1 MKCLS
6 GSGGNMSKLSDIVKR
21 KKKSVD
27 AMPVKQEE
35 HINLSKYTPM
45 WAIKTAKNFGFEL
58 TDDTGKI
65 DKILAALEKRKGQ
78 CPCGG
83 NGAQFTCPCERMRRD
98 GICKCGLYKNIPQ
111 RRVAGVTEAK
121 IKERDE

>member
-1 MKCLS
+1 
-6 GSGGNMSKLSDIVKR
+6 MSKLSDIVKK

-35 HINLSKYTPM
+35 HINLSKYTPI

-58 TDDTGKI
+58 TEDAGKI
-65 DKILAALEKRKGQ
+65 DKILVALEKRKGQ

-121 IKERDE
+121 IKEKDE

>member
-1 MKCLS
+1 
-6 GSGGNMSKLSDIVKR
+6 MSKLSDIVKR

-58 TDDTGKI
+58 TEDTGKI

-121 IKERDE
+121 IKEKNDGD